1 MPTQDAN
8 IIIITIIVECKL
20 LQISYYLLRTMMDDE
35 DGETIIADD
44 LSVDGNENSNNN
56 GITSAEAAEL
66 RYAKQRYRSW
76 MLMLIIS
83 TFLCSVLIASVKF
96 FAPGR
101 FYNEDGTSTYDIFGS
116 GDNGMGN
123 TANQRRLEQTLDY
136 LVTREASD
144 IITLLPNN
152 TMSPQYMAARW
163 IATID
168 QHRINI
174 PKADGTTSKDEYP
187 FLQRYSLAVLFLSTG
202 GLNWVYR
209 LNFLSGTH
217 ECAWFETLRTDDLP
231 PNQGYAMGIWCDKNP
246 GTLTER
252 DRDDNLWESSIVT
265 DVHLLP
271 QNGASGTLPS
281 ELRHL
286 RYLKTL
292 RIYNQQF
299 ISGEIPS
306 AYGFLKNLQVLDL
319 EGNQLEGQIPSS
331 FRFLNNMTL
340 MNLRRNRLSGI
351 SADAI
356 NQMDNLL
363 ALALDSNMF
372 EGKLPEFNLPNLLGI
387 TLSDNVFTGEI
398 TNSMAG
404 LSSLQLLALDHNELT
419 GKLDVLQDMAHLT
432 HVYLDNN
439 NWDHEINDLF
449 FVGHENITHLDISNC
464 SIRGIVPGH
473 FFNFPKLEILDLSRN
488 LLEGDLPGLAIS
500 NTNDTATKLQYLS
513 LHSNNITGPIPQG
526 LSKLKALK
534 HLDLSVN
541 KMAGSINEELG
552 ELRGLEYLY
561 LGNNNFSPGKFPDW
575 IRNLTNLEELSLKN
589 NNLNGE
595 IPDWIGELAGLKL
608 LDVGKNFLNGTLPD
622 SMGGLTKLWILMLNS
637 NNLRGGIPSSFS
649 QLKDLETML
658 IDGNSFE
665 GNTAPICQNRG
676 MDRITHFVSDC
687 ASNSSTYS
695 TAVSGSIG
703 GWADPVLAEIECE
716 CCTLC
721 CFDDDIFCNDDE
733 WIAHHEGAWQ
743 SGYERVY
750 WNFEENGIISEVT
763 DAYDTLAQAWGLP

>member
-1 MPTQDAN
+1 
-8 IIIITIIVECKL
+8 
-20 LQISYYLLRTMMDDE
+20 MMDDE
-35 DGETIIADD
+35 DHDGDTVIADD
-44 LSVDGNENSNNN
+44 LSVDGNTNSNMNE
-56 GITSAEAAEL
+56 ITSAEAAEL
-66 RYAKQRYRSW
+66 RYNKQRYRSW
-76 MLMLIIS
+76 MLMLVIS

-101 FYNEDGTSTYDIFGS
+101 FYNEGGTSTTYDIYGS
-116 GDNGMGN
+116 GDNGLGN
-123 TANQRRLEQTLDY
+123 AVNQRRLEETLDY

-152 TMSPQYMAARW
+152 TNSPQYMAARW

-168 QHRINI
+168 QHRLDI

-202 GLNWVYR
+202 GLNWMFR
-209 LNFLSGTH
+209 LNFLRGTH
-217 ECAWFETLRTDDLP
+217 ECAWFEPFGTDDRYP
-231 PNQGYAMGIWCDKNP
+231 MGIWCDKNP

-271 QNGASGTLPS
+271 SNGGVGTLPS

-306 AYGFLKNLQVLDL
+306 EYGFFQNLQVLDL
-319 EGNQLEGQIPSS
+319 EGNQLEGEIPSS
-331 FRFLNNMTL
+331 FNNLNNLTM
-340 MNLRRNRLSGI
+340 MNLRHNRLSGI
-351 SADAI
+351 SAEAI

-363 ALALDSNMF
+363 AIALDSNRI
-372 EGKLPEFNLPNLLGI
+372 EGKLPEFNLPNLLGL
-387 TLSDNVFTGEI
+387 TLSDNALTGEI
-398 TNSMAG
+398 SNSMSG
-404 LSSLQLLALDHNELT
+404 LSSLQMLALDHNKLT
-419 GKLDVLQDMAHLT
+419 GNLDILQDMTHLT

-449 FVGHENITHLDISNC
+449 FAGHENITHLDISNC

-473 FFNFPKLEILDLSRN
+473 LFDRPKLEILDLSRN
-488 LLEGDLPGLAIS
+488 LLEGDLQPAIS
-500 NTNDTATKLQYLS
+500 NTNDTTTKLRYLS

-526 LSKLKALK
+526 ISKLKSLK
-534 HLDLSVN
+534 HLDLSYN
-541 KMAGSINEELG
+541 KMDGPINEELG
-552 ELRGLEYLY
+552 ALTGLEYLF
-561 LGNNNFSPGKFPDW
+561 LGNNDFSQGKIPDE
-575 IRNLTNLEELSLKN
+575 IRNLTNLEELSLKS

-595 IPDWIGELAGLKL
+595 IPDWIGELVGLKL
-608 LDVGKNFLNGTLPD
+608 LDLGENFLNGTLPD
-622 SMGGLTKLWILMLNS
+622 SMGDLTKLWILMLNT
-637 NNLRGGIPSSFS
+637 NNLRGDIPSSFS
-649 QLKDLETML
+649 QLEDLETLL

-665 GNTAPICQNRG
+665 GTTAPVCESRG
-676 MDRITHFVSDC
+676 WDRITHFVSDC

-695 TAVSGSIG
+695 DAASGSIG
-703 GWADPVLAEIECE
+703 GWSDPVIVSEIECE

-721 CFDDDIFCNDDE
+721 CSDEDVTCNDDE

-743 SGYERVY
+743 LGYERVY
-750 WNFEENGIISEVT
+750 WDFEENGIISEVT
-763 DAYDTLAQAWGLP
+763 DAVDTLAQAWGLP